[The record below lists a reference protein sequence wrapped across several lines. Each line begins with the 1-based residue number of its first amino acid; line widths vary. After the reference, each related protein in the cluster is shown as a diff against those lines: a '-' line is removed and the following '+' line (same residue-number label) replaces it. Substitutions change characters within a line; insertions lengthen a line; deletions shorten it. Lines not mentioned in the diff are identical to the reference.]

1 MLSAAVLKSFLPIPV
16 YLSLLPVMGGVALA
30 SLTELSF
37 NWLSFSA
44 AMVSNVASAARGIVG
59 KVSMGKP
66 QGKNMN
72 AANLVQSTIIRFLF
86 DLVLIPIL

>member
-37 NWLSFSA
+37 NWLSFGA